1 MTGSEG
7 RQSREIWDDHTGARY
22 LLRDRIGIGA
32 TAQVFRATDRRDGR
46 PVAVKVAAL
55 ADGRHRER
63 IAAEAALMA
72 GVQHPALVRFVD
84 QGTAAADSP
93 WAGRSFLVQELVY
106 GSSLAERIRS
116 GPVPGSEVA
125 PWAVGLLSGLRHL
138 HARGIV
144 HRDIKPANLLLSHLR
159 KCPVRIVDFGIAAPA
174 GTEPEPG
181 TSSGTVQYMSP
192 EQAGGGTVRPSDDI
206 YALGLVLLEC
216 LTGVKAFP
224 GTSIE
229 ALVARTQRS
238 PAVPGRLGAQWES
251 LLTSMTA
258 MHAADRP
265 TALEATA
272 EAAMLLQR
280 PHPLRRRVAA
290 RSGSYC

>member
-1 MTGSEG
+1 MTGDCG
-7 RQSREIWDDHTGARY
+7 CQPPEIWDAGSDTRY
-22 LLRDRIGIGA
+22 LLHERVGIGA
-32 TAQVFRATDRRDGR
+32 TAQVFRGTDHRDGR
-46 PVAVKVAAL
+46 PVAIKVAAL
-55 ADGRHRER
+55 ADKRNGER
-63 IAAEAALMA
+63 IAAEAVLME
-72 GVQHPALVRFVD
+72 GLRHPALVKFVD
-84 QGTAAADSP
+84 KGTGAADSR
-93 WAGRSFLVQELVY
+93 WAGRPFLVQELVY
-106 GSSLAERIRS
+106 GSSLAETIRW

-144 HRDIKPANLLLSHLR
+144 HRDIKPANLLLSRLR
-159 KCPVRIVDFGIAAPA
+159 KCPVRIIDFGIAAPA

-192 EQAGGGTVRPSDDI
+192 EQANGETVRPADDI

-224 GTSIE
+224 GTAVES
-229 ALVARTQRS
+229 LVARTLRS
-238 PAVPGRLGAQWES
+238 PGIPQHLGPQWAS
-251 LLTSMTA
+251 LLGSMTA
-258 MHAADRP
+258 RHAAVRP

-280 PHPLRRRVAA
+280 PHPLRRRVEA

>member
-1 MTGSEG
+1 MTGDG
-7 RQSREIWDDHTGARY
+7 GSRPPEIWDARSDARY
-22 LLRDRIGIGA
+22 VLHERVGIGA
-32 TAQVFRATDRRDGR
+32 TAQVFRGTDRRDGR
-46 PVAVKVAAL
+46 PVAIKVAAL
-55 ADGRHRER
+55 ADDRNRER
-63 IAAEAALMA
+63 IVAEAALME
-72 GVQHPALVRFVD
+72 GLQHPALVKFVD
-84 QGTAAADSP
+84 QGTGAADCR
-93 WAGRSFLVQELVY
+93 WAGRPFLVQELVY
-106 GSSLAERIRS
+106 GSSLADRIRS
-116 GPVPGSEVA
+116 GPAPGSEVA

-144 HRDIKPANLLLSHLR
+144 HRDIKPANLLLSRLR
-159 KCPVRIVDFGIAAPA
+159 TCPVRIIDFGIAAPA

-192 EQAGGGTVRPSDDI
+192 EQANGEIVRPADDI

-224 GTSIE
+224 GTAVES
-229 ALVARTQRS
+229 LVARTLRS
-238 PAVPGRLGAQWES
+238 PEIPRHLGSPWKS
-251 LLTSMTA
+251 LLLSMTA
-258 MHAADRP
+258 TKSADRP

-280 PHPLRRRVAA
+280 PHPLRRRVEA

>member
-1 MTGSEG
+1 MTGADS
-7 RQSREIWDDHTGARY
+7 RQSREIRDESSDARY
-22 LLRDRIGIGA
+22 LLNERIGIGA
-32 TAQVFRATDRRDGR
+32 TAEVFRGTDLRDGR
-46 PVAVKVAAL
+46 PVAIKVAAL
-55 ADGRHRER
+55 AGDRHRER
-63 IAAEAALMA
+63 LAAEAALMA
-72 GVQHPALVRFVD
+72 GVRHPALVRFVD
-84 QGTAAADSP
+84 QGTAARDCP
-93 WAGRSFLVQELVY
+93 WPGRAFLVQELVY

-116 GPVPGSEVA
+116 GPAPGTEVA

-144 HRDIKPANLLLSHLR
+144 HRDIKPANLLLSRLR

-174 GTEPEPG
+174 GTRPEPG

-192 EQAGGGTVRPSDDI
+192 EQAGGGVVRPADDI

-216 LTGVKAFP
+216 LTGAKAFP
-224 GTSIE
+224 GTAIE
-229 ALVARTQRS
+229 SLVARTQRS
-238 PAVPGRLGAQWES
+238 PAIPRHLGAPWVS
-251 LLTSMTA
+251 LLASMTA

-272 EAAMLLQR
+272 EAAMLLQP